1 LDRAEKL
8 SPFISTL
15 TDQMPRR
22 RSQPPAIIVIILA
35 VAAFVLLRYFHKPPP
50 PYTCGVHCGTER
62 WRIKT
67 IFDNDAKSINFMPRH
82 TTISEL
88 VAMHAPEVLS
98 DERADAEKQVYTV
111 EAVLLGWKQETSEHG
126 DRDFHL
132 VLGDPND
139 VTRTMI
145 GEVPSAECQGACSS
159 LQAQHFGEV
168 RQILTAQLSEP
179 EAHFRR
185 FPHAWVVRVEGVG
198 FFDIFHQQIGVAE
211 NCMEL
216 HPLLKVEFIRQLSP
230 AFPLPHRIEPP
241 ANHRCGHLD
250 RKGRFAD
257 EE

>member
-1 LDRAEKL
+1 
-8 SPFISTL
+8 
-15 TDQMPRR
+15 MPRR
-22 RSQPPAIIVIILA
+22 RSQPASILA
-35 VAAFVLLRYFHKPPP
+35 LILAAAAFLLLRYFHKPPP

-67 IFDNDAKSINFMPRH
+67 IFDNDAKQINFMPRH

-88 VAMHAPEVLS
+88 TGMRAPEVLS
-98 DERADAEKQVYTV
+98 DDRNALEKQVYSV
-111 EAVLLGWKQETSEHG
+111 EAVLLGWKQETGQHG

-132 VLGDPND
+132 VLADPND

-145 GEVPSAECQGACSS
+145 AEVPSAECQGACSS
-159 LQAQHFGEV
+159 LQAQHFDEV
-168 RQILTAQLSEP
+168 RQALTAQLAEP

-185 FPHAWVVRVEGVG
+185 FTPAWVVRVEGVG
-198 FFDIFHQQIGVAE
+198 FFDIFHQQMGVAE

-216 HPLLKVEFIRQLSP
+216 HPLLKVEFVRQLSP
-230 AFPLPHRIEPP
+230 AFQLPRRIEPP

-250 RKGRFAD
+250 REGRYAD